1 MDERPLFSIIV
12 PVYNAI
18 EFVGDTIHNLLRQ
31 DVNKEILLINDGSTD
46 DSLQLIKQYERKYDC
61 LKVVDKKNGGVSS
74 ARNVGL
80 NVAKGDYVIFV
91 DSDDFIDD
99 GFDISARQL
108 HLKNRVSWHIFF
120 HDASSNSLSESSDC
134 MK

>member
-46 DSLQLIKQYERKYDC
+46 DSLQLIKQYESKYDC
-61 LKVVDKKNGGVSS
+61 IKVVDKRMEGCQVHVTS
-74 ARNVGL
+74 V
-80 NVAKGDYVIFV
+80 
-91 DSDDFIDD
+91 
-99 GFDISARQL
+99 
-108 HLKNRVSWHIFF
+108 
-120 HDASSNSLSESSDC
+120 
-134 MK
+134 